1 MFTGWCR
8 MLPAI
13 ITLPALCCGHPDVG
27 ILAYGNNT
35 LFGFTTQAVL
45 QTPLP

>member
-1 MFTGWCR
+1 

-13 ITLPALCCGHPDVG
+13 ITLPAPCCGHPDAG